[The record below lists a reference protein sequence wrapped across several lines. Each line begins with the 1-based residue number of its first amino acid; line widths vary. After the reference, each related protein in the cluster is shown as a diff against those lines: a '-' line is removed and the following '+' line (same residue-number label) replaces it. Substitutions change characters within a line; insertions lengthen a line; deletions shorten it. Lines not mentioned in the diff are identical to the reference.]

1 MNEFVMRKKFLV
13 ILVSLLVLGSFI
25 WAFGLFPVM
34 RVNGEFILYRAY
46 TDHVSAFEL
55 FQRQSSLTAGGG
67 ELTPAAQQ
75 TIRQSVLR
83 DLIVHAVFRQYIGS
97 HTSRG
102 GIEERAHGVVDETL
116 RAANAD
122 VLPRAT
128 KELYG
133 WSVEEFS
140 DNVLFPQALLNE
152 LQKEIEKDGA
162 SFDEFVRTELNNAQ
176 VSIYFVP
183 WKWENGELAE
193 K

>member
-1 MNEFVMRKKFLV
+1 ML
-13 ILVSLLVLGSFI
+13 
-25 WAFGLFPVM
+25 GLFPIV

-46 TDHVSAFEL
+46 RDHVSAFEL
-55 FQRQSSLTAGGG
+55 FQRQSSLAASSG
-67 ELTPAAQQ
+67 ELTPAAQKAIQ
-75 TIRQSVLR
+75 QSVLR
-83 DLIVHAVFRQYIGS
+83 DLIAHTVFRQYIGGHAS
-97 HTSRG
+97 MS
-102 GIEERAHGVVDETL
+102 GIEERARGVVNETL

-162 SFDEFVRTELNNAQ
+162 SFDEFVRTELNDAQ
-176 VSIYFVP
+176 ISIYFIP
-183 WKWENGELAE
+183 WKWENGAVME

>member
-1 MNEFVMRKKFLV
+1 MRKIFLV
-13 ILVSLLVLGSFI
+13 ILLSLFALGSFI

-34 RVNGEFILYRAY
+34 RVNSEFIWYRAY
-46 TDHVSAFEL
+46 RDHVSAFEL
-55 FQRQSSLTAGGG
+55 FQRQSSLAAGGG
-67 ELTPAAQQ
+67 ELTPLVQQ

-83 DLIVHAVFRQYIGS
+83 DLIVQTVFRQYIGS
-97 HTSRG
+97 HTSIS
-102 GIEERAHGVVDETL
+102 GIKERAREVVDETL

-152 LQKEIEKDGA
+152 LKKEIEKDGA
-162 SFDEFVRTELNNAQ
+162 SFEEFVRTELNNAE
-176 VSIYFVP
+176 VSIYLVP
-183 WKWENGELAE
+183 WKWENAAVVE